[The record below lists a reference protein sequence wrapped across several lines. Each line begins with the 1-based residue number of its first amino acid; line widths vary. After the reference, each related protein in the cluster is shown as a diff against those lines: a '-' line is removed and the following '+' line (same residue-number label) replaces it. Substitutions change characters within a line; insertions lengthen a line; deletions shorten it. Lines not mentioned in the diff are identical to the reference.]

1 MDRETALL
9 HQLAERPEDRALRL
23 VFSDWLL
30 EQGDPRGEVIALC
43 ERGDLSLTERRKV
56 ARLTTQHQER
66 WLGPLRALAD
76 LHRTRFVD
84 GFLREL
90 VCTVLS
96 STRASS
102 PLELRGEELVGALQR
117 EGATRALQ
125 RRALL
130 LEGFEPA
137 AADAFLLLLD
147 GTPASAQRF
156 LPFVGEPR
164 LATVRSLTVPATQ
177 QPSELHAFLAHPV
190 LRGLQRLELGSVD
203 WRRLEGFT
211 SPTLAPREVVVGS
224 WGTFDGELTPLRN
237 VALFRQGH
245 TLGLSTT
252 EFING
257 LVVADVVDS
266 LARQAEVLSGFRA
279 VRLVSR
285 YGVLEG
291 SAAWLLVL
299 ERLGRL
305 LPALEAWSVE
315 SGEVAFTRA
324 RGDDGRFRHLEIDLS
339 LPEGQGEKQL
349 APANKSTVEVRIA
362 AAASVLVLL
371 GPAKLAS
378 VEVKLANGARLRPA
392 ERNTLIAAARRSG
405 SLERFAVNGDAVL
418 P

>member
-1 MDRETALL
+1 M
-9 HQLAERPEDRALRL
+9 
-23 VFSDWLL
+23 
-30 EQGDPRGEVIALC
+30 
-43 ERGDLSLTERRKV
+43 
-56 ARLTTQHQER
+56 
-66 WLGPLRALAD
+66 
-76 LHRTRFVD
+76 
-84 GFLREL
+84 
-90 VCTVLS
+90 
-96 STRASS
+96 
-102 PLELRGEELVGALQR
+102 
-117 EGATRALQ
+117 
-125 RRALL
+125 
-130 LEGFEPA
+130 
-137 AADAFLLLLD
+137 
-147 GTPASAQRF
+147 
-156 LPFVGEPR
+156 
-164 LATVRSLTVPATQ
+164 
-177 QPSELHAFLAHPV
+177 
-190 LRGLQRLELGSVD
+190 
-203 WRRLEGFT
+203 
-211 SPTLAPREVVVGS
+211 
-224 WGTFDGELTPLRN
+224 
-237 VALFRQGH
+237 
-245 TLGLSTT
+245 
-252 EFING
+252 
-257 LVVADVVDS
+257 VDS